1 MSIEGIP
8 EINLDTLK
16 EGSDLVQEVSGVEGK
31 DESLVS
37 LTASLEHFERVITSL
52 MALRAANVSAI
63 LYLKKPELALDDDE
77 LQRLFQYLKNWDQL
91 FLHNFLELCG
101 DWVPENFQ
109 NALRNEAKIELKWA
123 KEWLTASADQRIHKY
138 PGLPWRSFVRKII
151 GENFQFATKFL
162 ELTAAPGTP
171 ENLELMNQHL
181 KTFLE
186 TKKKV
191 VCIFPKKWGKTE
203 H

>member
-8 EINLDTLK
+8 DINLDTFVD
-16 EGSDLVQEVSGVEGK
+16 GGDLVKHISPVEGK
-31 DESLVS
+31 EEALVS
-37 LTASLEHFERVITSL
+37 LTASLDQFERVVTTL
-52 MALRAANVSAI
+52 MTLRAANVSAI
-63 LYLKKPELALDDDE
+63 LYLKKPESFLEDEE
-77 LQRLFQYLKNWDQL
+77 LQALFKYLRDWDQL

-101 DWVPENFQ
+101 DWVPESYQ
-109 NALRNEAKIELKWA
+109 NVLRTEAKIELKWA
-123 KEWLTASADQRIHKY
+123 REWLTASADQRIHKY

-151 GENFQFATKFL
+151 GENYNFAVKFL

-171 ENLELMNQHL
+171 ENLELMTQHL
-181 KTFLE
+181 KAFLE

-191 VCIFPKKWGKTE
+191 VCVFPKKWGKTE

>member
-16 EGSDLVQEVSGVEGK
+16 EGGDLFKEVSEGQEEK
-31 DESLVS
+31 LVT
-37 LTASLEHFERVITSL
+37 LTASLDHFERVITSL
-52 MALRAANVSAI
+52 MTLRAANVSAI
-63 LYLKKPELALDDDE
+63 LYLKKPESFLEDE
-77 LQRLFQYLKNWDQL
+77 ELKNLFKYLKNWDQL

-109 NALRNEAKIELKWA
+109 NVLRNEAKIELKWA

-138 PGLPWRSFVRKII
+138 PGLPWRSFIRKII
-151 GENFQFATKFL
+151 GENYQFAVRFID
-162 ELTAAPGTP
+162 LTALPGTP
-171 ENLELMNQHL
+171 ENLEAMNLHL
-181 KTFLE
+181 KAFLE

-191 VCIFPKKWGKTE
+191 VCVFPKKWGKTE

>member
-8 EINLDTLK
+8 EINLDTLA
-16 EGSDLVQEVSGVEGK
+16 EGRDLVQEVSPAGGK
-31 DESLVS
+31 EESLVS
-37 LTASLEHFERVITSL
+37 LTATLDGFERVITSL

-63 LYLKKPELALDDDE
+63 LHLKKPEAPLEDE
-77 LQRLFQYLKNWDQL
+77 ELGVLFKYLRDWDQL

-109 NALRNEAKIELKWA
+109 NILRNEAKIELKWA
-123 KEWLTASADQRIHKY
+123 KEWLTANADQRIHKY
-138 PGLPWRSFVRKII
+138 PGLPWRSFIRKII
-151 GENFQFATKFL
+151 GENYNFATKFL

-181 KTFLE
+181 KAFLE